1 MIIELIIYPLAIIA
15 SVAIIYGIYKVIWYA
30 VKMLALKILF
40 LRMGENGVKIESRRK
55 FFNILFGKKGEVD
68 FVIKTSLQR
77 FEVSVI
83 AFVSTH
89 GRWNFEKG
97 KDGYYVECRR
107 ASSLFYKRY
116 INTAQA
122 EHAEQYKRESRI
134 KRERLYITPKE
145 SSEAKQVLLLYPY
158 PKCVTH
164 TDSHYNE
171 LYVGDR
177 VAGYE
182 IMNVEK
188 IKETVLK

>member
-1 MIIELIIYPLAIIA
+1 MIIELIIYPLAIIVA
-15 SVAIIYGIYKVIWYA
+15 AAIIYGIYKVIWYA
-30 VKMLALKILF
+30 VKILLLKIL
-40 LRMGENGVKIESRRK
+40 LIRMGDNGVKVESRRN

-68 FVIKTSLQR
+68 CVIKTSAQKL
-77 FEVSVI
+77 EVSVI
-83 AFVSTH
+83 SFVSTH
-89 GRWNFEKG
+89 GRWNFEKVR
-97 KDGYYVECRR
+97 DGYYVECRR

-122 EHAEQYKRESRI
+122 EHAEQYKSESRI

-145 SSEAKQVLLLYPY
+145 LSEAKQVLLLYPY

-171 LYVGDR
+171 LYVGDH

-182 IMNVEK
+182 IMNIERM
-188 IKETVLK
+188 KEIVSK